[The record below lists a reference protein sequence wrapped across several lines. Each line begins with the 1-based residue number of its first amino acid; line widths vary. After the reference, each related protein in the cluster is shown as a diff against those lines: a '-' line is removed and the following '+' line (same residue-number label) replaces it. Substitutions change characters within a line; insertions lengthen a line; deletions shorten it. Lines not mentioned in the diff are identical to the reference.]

1 MSATGSP
8 GTTSS
13 LRSANQQ
20 RVVDVLRT
28 GGDVTQAEIA
38 RQTGLAPAT
47 VSSIVRDLAGSG
59 LVTTEPGSGRRGTT
73 VALSRSAGLVA
84 GVDFGHSHVAVA
96 VADLTGTLL
105 AERRRAARLGP
116 LQR

>member
-20 RVVDVLRT
+20 RVVDVLRSG

-47 VSSIVRDLAGSG
+47 V
-59 LVTTEPGSGRRGTT
+59 
-73 VALSRSAGLVA
+73 
-84 GVDFGHSHVAVA
+84 
-96 VADLTGTLL
+96 
-105 AERRRAARLGP
+105 
-116 LQR
+116 